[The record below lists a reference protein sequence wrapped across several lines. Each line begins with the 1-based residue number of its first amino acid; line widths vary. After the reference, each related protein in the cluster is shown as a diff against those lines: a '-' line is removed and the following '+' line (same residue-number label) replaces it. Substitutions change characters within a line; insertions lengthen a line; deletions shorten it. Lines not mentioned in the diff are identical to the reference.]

1 MKEVFELKEHSYSL
15 RSKEI
20 TLFAEILKL
29 PITVIYYSIKYLAS
43 KIWDL
48 VSNQIK
54 HCGSLTKFKNF
65 IKLWSPSKCPCRL
78 FKHIFHKQD
87 SFDQT

>member
-29 PITVIYYSIKYLAS
+29 PITVFSQ
-43 KIWDL
+43 
-48 VSNQIK
+48 SNI
-54 HCGSLTKFKNF
+54 
-65 IKLWSPSKCPCRL
+65 
-78 FKHIFHKQD
+78 
-87 SFDQT
+87 